1 MRLHTLFLGAALSAF
16 FAVSSHARAG
26 VPLESLSDAWA
37 QTALHEAQLLQAA
50 NPTLAESIR
59 SAYPRESRSG
69 APVFADPSWA
79 TPEAAG
85 AIIVRIADGDDSADG
100 RVALLGALV
109 RTGGNWAPAVA
120 GMMRHEADPAV
131 RRMMVETMQRAPL
144 SVAKDAVGIGLQDD
158 SPAVREAALRAI
170 GSHKQGVELAP
181 QALQS
186 LSDASPSVREEAARS
201 LGYAGYTA
209 AFDPVRNLLT
219 DADASVR
226 FRALRTLEKLDLSR
240 TRQLTELA
248 NLATDNDVKV
258 AREAQ
263 KLLAQ

>member
-85 AIIVRIADGDDSADG
+85 AII
-100 RVALLGALV
+100 ALV